1 MLIDSSTGD
10 VRSMVDCDDEHKSMV
25 SLRGVYD
32 DDDTG
37 VMCGIVPCDT
47 IVAVSVIV
55 PCDTIVIIV
64 GREIITAL
72 SVLEIS
78 VSLLSS
84 VVVEFEAIVNK
95 IDTDLQ

>member
-47 IVAVSVIV
+47 IV
-55 PCDTIVIIV
+55 IIV